1 MRQKP
6 QKKTH
11 DLAETMMS
19 KGLYQAMDLDEV
31 DDKFR
36 YIEQNAKVA
45 KTSEEDPRVEMRNT
59 GKNKSDSSD
68 K

>member
-11 DLAETMMS
+11 DVAEATMS
-19 KGLYQAMDLDEV
+19 KGLYQAMDV
-31 DDKFR
+31 DGEADISR

-45 KTSEEDPRVEMRNT
+45 KTSEEDPRIEMQST
-59 GKNKSDSSD
+59 GKSESKSSD
-68 K
+68 N